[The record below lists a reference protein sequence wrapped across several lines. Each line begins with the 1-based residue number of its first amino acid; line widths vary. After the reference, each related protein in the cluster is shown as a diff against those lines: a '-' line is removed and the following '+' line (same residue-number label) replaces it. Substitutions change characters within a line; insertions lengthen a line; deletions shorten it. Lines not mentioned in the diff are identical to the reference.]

1 MHETTPRD
9 RLARLRALHEAAC
22 LRAPALQA
30 LYGRAGMTPAD
41 VRSAAD
47 LARLA
52 VTPKDKLVD
61 MQRAAPPFGGWL
73 AADPSEIRRV
83 FVSPGPIH
91 EPQLHG
97 DVDGHGFARVFS
109 DGAVGPGDMV
119 LNTWSY
125 HLVPAGLLLD
135 DAIAACGATVIPA
148 GTGGA
153 EAQAQMVIDLGVS
166 CICASTAYFEN
177 LVHVL
182 ESKGHVLPAAWRVRT
197 ALLGG
202 ELGDWLGKRRRLEAR
217 LGIRTLSAYATADF
231 GLIGFEEPG
240 HEGYTIHPDR
250 LVQIF
255 DPVNGQPLPLG
266 MPGEIVVTTLAR
278 GWPLVRFG
286 TGDVAA
292 ASAISEDGFVARI
305 GMLQG
310 RVGQAVKVREI
321 FVYPRQIEDLVLQS
335 SALHRAQGV
344 VSRQGHRDVIDL
356 HVMFGSAGTPELE
369 ADLRD
374 RFKQL
379 TRLRFDSLVLL
390 GADAAL
396 PDDAPWLVDR
406 RHG

>member
-1 MHETTPRD
+1 M
-9 RLARLRALHEAAC
+9 
-22 LRAPALQA
+22 
-30 LYGRAGMTPAD
+30 
-41 VRSAAD
+41 
-47 LARLA
+47 
-52 VTPKDKLVD
+52 
-61 MQRAAPPFGGWL
+61 
-73 AADPSEIRRV
+73 
-83 FVSPGPIH
+83 
-91 EPQLHG
+91 
-97 DVDGHGFARVFS
+97 
-109 DGAVGPGDMV
+109 
-119 LNTWSY
+119 
-125 HLVPAGLLLD
+125 
-135 DAIAACGATVIPA
+135 
-148 GTGGA
+148 
-153 EAQAQMVIDLGVS
+153 
-166 CICASTAYFEN
+166 
-177 LVHVL
+177 
-182 ESKGHVLPAAWRVRT
+182 RT

-250 LVQIF
+250 LVQIC

-396 PDDAPWLVDR
+396 PDDAPWLVDE